1 MRLTPT
7 TTQVTVARNNRR
19 EMLTICAAFFLAFLG
34 AGACQP
40 YVVSYLH
47 EEKGLPFGQASL
59 VLSMVYFTFVV
70 FRFLIGFLIDVVGLH
85 AAKIIG
91 IATYALF
98 PLVILAGN
106 SLPVWLAGSVLW
118 GIGAPML
125 WTSALVQVMNT
136 SGPGRHATS
145 AGIVRG
151 TVMAAVLLGSYAL
164 AFVYARRDYLALF
177 ALAAVLGLAA
187 IAAMACSPKC
197 EVAREKP
204 SLRKFFEVMAS
215 HEAKAVTVFLVCSGL
230 AYGLLLNGIKT
241 HIEAAHGKYW
251 LELIIPCFSLAG
263 IVTSFLG
270 GRICERV
277 GRWPTFTWG
286 FVIGGSG
293 MLLAWALPGPRI
305 LMVAMACIGVQ
316 FAIVPLS
323 AFAWVGDHTAPSDR
337 AAVMG
342 YVFCFRDL
350 GVAVAIQA
358 RGAVGDPAT
367 AFLVFAVISL
377 VCAGAAFW
385 VGRFIGSQEREE

>member
-1 MRLTPT
+1 MV
-7 TTQVTVARNNRR
+7 QDNRR
-19 EMLTICAAFFLAFLG
+19 EMLTICAAFFFAFLG

-47 EEKGLPFGQASL
+47 EGKGLPFGQASL

-70 FRFLIGFLIDVVGLH
+70 FRFLIGFIIDIVGLH

-98 PLVILAGN
+98 PVIILAGH

-151 TVMAAVLLGSYAL
+151 TVMAAVLLGSYGL
-164 AFVYARRDYLALF
+164 AFVYARRGYSALF
-177 ALAAVLGLAA
+177 ALAAVFGLGA
-187 IAAMACSPKC
+187 IMAMACSPRC
-197 EVAREKP
+197 QVTREKP
-204 SLRKFFEVMAS
+204 SLGKFFEVMAS

-230 AYGLLLNGIKT
+230 AYGLLLNGIKA
-241 HIEAAHGKYW
+241 HVEAAHGKYW
-251 LELIIPCFSLAG
+251 LELILPCFSLAG

-270 GRICERV
+270 GRICDRV

-286 FVIGGSG
+286 FAIGGTG
-293 MLLAWALPGPRI
+293 MLLAWAVPGPGI
-305 LMVAMACIGVQ
+305 VMLAMACIGVQ

-323 AFAWVGDHTAPSDR
+323 AFAWVGDHTTPSDR

-342 YVFCFRDL
+342 YIFCFRDL

-358 RGAVGDPAT
+358 RGAVGDAAT
-367 AFLVFAVISL
+367 AFLVFATISL
-377 VCAGAAFW
+377 VCAGAAFAG
-385 VGRFIGSQEREE
+385 GRLMRRTGYGK